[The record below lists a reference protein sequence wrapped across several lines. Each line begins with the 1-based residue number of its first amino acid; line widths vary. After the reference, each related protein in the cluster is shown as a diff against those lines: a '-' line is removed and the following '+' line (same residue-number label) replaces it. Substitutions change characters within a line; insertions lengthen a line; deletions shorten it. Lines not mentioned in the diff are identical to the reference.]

1 VTAPAAPVRRPRTP
15 LGAPVPYAVLQAIR
29 AQLARGV
36 PCGRVASNRR
46 VALAVVHWAARGVV
60 TGGATM
66 TATSGNAARWL
77 RAEGGGRAGPR
88 RDRGAG
94 GNAEFIAHARTDVPA
109 LVERVRALEA
119 ERDAV
124 RAEMV
129 EAQSHH
135 ESAADEVEFQCQR
148 ARALEA
154 ENARLRDDL
163 TAAHLLGARGK
174 GALEDR
180 MQRAAAHLH
189 VGAIGA
195 ALKELEP

>member
-1 VTAPAAPVRRPRTP
+1 
-15 LGAPVPYAVLQAIR
+15 
-29 AQLARGV
+29 
-36 PCGRVASNRR
+36 
-46 VALAVVHWAARGVV
+46 
-60 TGGATM
+60 M
-66 TATSGNAARWL
+66 TATSGTPHDGFGPKAAGALDLDAIEARVAAATFAPWY
-77 RAEGGGRAGPR
+77 AHTHTIGGHLGYWVSHTPGQCVALINGPAVMMP
-88 RDRGAG
+88 DTAA
-94 GNAEFIAHARTDVPA
+94 NAEFIAHARTDVPA